1 LKWKQG
7 ETQWYIRS
15 GDWTITKALN
25 VPLPYGLYFMGKNHG
40 FYATLE
46 AAQAAAIG
54 IVAMQA

>member
-1 LKWKQG
+1 LKWKQIDN
-7 ETQWYIRS
+7 WHLRS

-25 VPLPYGLYFMGKNHG
+25 VPLPYGLYFQSRSLG
-40 FYATLE
+40 FFETLE